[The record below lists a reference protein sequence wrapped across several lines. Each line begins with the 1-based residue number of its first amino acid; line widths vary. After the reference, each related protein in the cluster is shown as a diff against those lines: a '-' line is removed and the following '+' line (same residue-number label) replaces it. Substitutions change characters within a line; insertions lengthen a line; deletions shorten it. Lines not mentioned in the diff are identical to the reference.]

1 MIAPLFALF
10 AIGLIAL
17 SKVDKKTS
25 SAPTGGGGYAP
36 GVPGGG
42 GGTVPIP
49 VPGTGAPSPT
59 AFVSCEA
66 ATAGLP
72 EPLRSNVNAAIAT
85 GTDPAKLRE
94 LAVTLDA
101 AAAMYAAPI
110 GPSAAAAAACV
121 RRRADE
127 IEKKAPL
134 SGWGGVAPPK
144 YFGIVDRGG
153 VVDPYGAGGVPSG
166 GDGSG
171 GFGS

>member
-1 MIAPLFALF
+1 MIAPIFALI

-17 SKVDKKTS
+17 SKVDKSTKGGTPS
-25 SAPTGGGGYAP
+25 PTP
-36 GVPGGG
+36 SPGG

-49 VPGTGAPSPT
+49 VPGTGGGAPAPT
-59 AFVSCEA
+59 AFASCEA

-72 EPLRSNVNAAIAT
+72 EPLRTNVNAAIAK
-85 GTDPAKLRE
+85 GSDPAKLRE
-94 LAVTLDA
+94 LAATLDA

-110 GPSAAAAAACV
+110 GPAAAASALCV
-121 RRRADE
+121 RRRAE
-127 IEKKAPL
+127 ELEKNAPL

-153 VVDPYGAGGVPSG
+153 VVDPLGAGDVSSG
-166 GDGSG
+166 GDPSG